1 MLSSGV
7 GIDENAP
14 FGVHVSPTYAGT
26 GGRRAAGSRGTSGT
40 MAFDAPDVRTDG
52 TRAQELFA
60 DLNLVTDFSRPL
72 AEEPRSVGVS
82 CVLGA
87 RLG

>member
-14 FGVHVSPTYAGT
+14 FGVHVRPTYAGT
-26 GGRRAAGSRGTSGT
+26 GDGVRRGRATSGT
-40 MAFDAPDVRTDG
+40 LAFDAPGVRTDG